1 MKSVVY
7 YYNNVEG
14 EEELRENEEVAKL
27 LVGAMIERA
36 GIYWKIT
43 KVQTQISIGD
53 QQPLDGLQVYLE
65 GPFEAPPS

>member
-14 EEELRENEEVAKL
+14 EEELHEN

-36 GIYWKIT
+36 GIYWRIT
-43 KVQTQISIGD
+43 KVQTRIPISD

-65 GPFEAPPS
+65 EPVDR

>member
-1 MKSVVY
+1 MKNVVY

-14 EEELRENEEVAKL
+14 EEELHENEEVAKL
-27 LVGAMIERA
+27 HVGAMIERA

-43 KVQTQISIGD
+43 NVQTQISIGD

-65 GPFEAPPS
+65 GPFDR